1 MYFSSISKSKLIFNH
16 FFYYYLKYCCVFFF
30 LHIFTTFSMKMFSNF
45 QNRKIYY
52 WIIKIEG
59 VCFFTLKYT
68 LYNLDLNKYF
78 NHFFIVCI
86 MQWYSYKMC

>member
-1 MYFSSISKSKLIFNH
+1 MYFSSISKSKLIFNP
-16 FFYYYLKYCCVFFF
+16 FF
-30 LHIFTTFSMKMFSNF
+30 LLLSKILFLQIFTTFSMKMFSNF

-52 WIIKIEG
+52 WIFKMED
-59 VCFFTLKYT
+59 VFFTLKYT

-86 MQWYSYKMC
+86 MQWYLYKMC

>member
-1 MYFSSISKSKLIFNH
+1 MYFSSISKSKLIFNP
-16 FFYYYLKYCCVFFF
+16 FF
-30 LHIFTTFSMKMFSNF
+30 LLLSKILFLQIFTTFSMKMFSNF

-52 WIIKIEG
+52 WIFKMED
-59 VCFFTLKYT
+59 VFFTLKYT

-86 MQWYSYKMC
+86 MQ